1 MHPWFLW
8 DFSFVLVFIGIIG
21 FVTKYPHRIPGALR
35 IIAFL
40 ADTCPDFIQHI
51 PPRERVHVKWV
62 HSVTMVI
69 ITRNVVLMGNQI
81 RTQKYQVITNHGY
94 KEHILACPVLL
105 VITEFHVVLIYQRML
120 INLGRIK
127 SWQIGSKY
135 KGIVKLYCEYFP
147 SSFSLKLMLNFC
159 WTDWI
164 LLPLRTRTGDCL

>member
-1 MHPWFLW
+1 MELKKNLLIVLDRKCGVNLITKKSNNIAYESKLKHKSL
-8 DFSFVLVFIGIIG
+8 FSNASVISVRHFFCFSLIGIIG

-81 RTQKYQVITNHGY
+81 
-94 KEHILACPVLL
+94 L
-105 VITEFHVVLIYQRML
+105 
-120 INLGRIK
+120 NLEVHDK
-127 SWQIGSKY
+127 
-135 KGIVKLYCEYFP
+135 V
-147 SSFSLKLMLNFC
+147 
-159 WTDWI
+159 
-164 LLPLRTRTGDCL
+164 